1 MKSPLILIAED
12 ETDLAHILRDTL
24 CMLDYRVALAPDG
37 RTALQRYHE
46 ERPDLVV
53 TDVMMPQIDGFTLL
67 RHIRSIDA
75 DTPVIVLTARIDTDD
90 VVSGFK
96 MGATDYLR
104 KPFAMRELLV
114 RIEAVLRRQ
123 GAQPPPIAA
132 APPEPGPSSATL
144 TLGRFT
150 LHPAGQLLTADD
162 GTSQGLSSREV
173 AILERLFRAP
183 GRVVERT
190 PLLLALWGN
199 DTVSNARSLHV
210 FISRLRTKLALDP
223 RLHIHNVHGVGYR
236 LTLEGGR
243 EY

>member
-53 TDVMMPQIDGFTLL
+53 TDVMMPQMDGFTLL

-75 DTPVIVLTARIDTDD
+75 DTPVIVLTARTDTDD

-114 RIEAVLRRQ
+114 R
-123 GAQPPPIAA
+123 
-132 APPEPGPSSATL
+132 
-144 TLGRFT
+144 FT

-162 GTSQGLSSREV
+162 GTSQGLSSREA

-236 LTLEGGR
+236 LTLEG
-243 EY
+243 

>member
-53 TDVMMPQIDGFTLL
+53 TDVMMPQMDGFTLL

-75 DTPVIVLTARIDTDD
+75 DTPVIVLTARTDTDD

-114 RIEAVLRRQ
+114 RIEAVG
-123 GAQPPPIAA
+123 GATAA
-132 APPEPGPSSATL
+132 H
-144 TLGRFT
+144 RCRCC
-150 LHPAGQLLTADD
+150 TA
-162 GTSQGLSSREV
+162 
-173 AILERLFRAP
+173 
-183 GRVVERT
+183 
-190 PLLLALWGN
+190 
-199 DTVSNARSLHV
+199 
-210 FISRLRTKLALDP
+210 
-223 RLHIHNVHGVGYR
+223 
-236 LTLEGGR
+236 
-243 EY
+243 

>member
-53 TDVMMPQIDGFTLL
+53 TDVMMPQMDGFTLL

-75 DTPVIVLTARIDTDD
+75 DTPVIVLTARTDTDD

-114 RIEAVLRRQ
+114 RIEVVLHRHSRQ
-123 GAQPPPIAA
+123 SPCADTFTAA
-132 APPEPGPSSATL
+132 LVSTAAEL

-150 LHPAGQLLTADD
+150 LHPATQLLTADD
-162 GTSQGLSSREV
+162 GSSQRLSSRES
-173 AILERLFRAP
+173 AILEQLFRAP
-183 GRVVERT
+183 GQVIERT
-190 PLLLALWGN
+190 PLLLTLWGS

-210 FISRLRTKLALDP
+210 FISRLRTKLALDN

-236 LTLEGGR
+236 IALE
-243 EY
+243 E